1 MRVILMDMEFEKVRD
16 HFALVEMNTTAA
28 QEHVGEIE
36 RHIRTV
42 KERARCI
49 VSDRPFQFL
58 HRQIVI
64 RMIYFVVMMLNVP
77 IRTFAEGGIT
87 AHYSPRLSL
96 GKYSTL
102 QSIAAHILGNT

>member
-1 MRVILMDMEFEKVRD
+1 MHVIFMDMEFDSTKFE
-16 HFALVEMNTTAA
+16 LVEMNTTAA
-28 QEHVGEIE
+28 REHVGEIE

-49 VSDRPFQFL
+49 VSDLPFQFL

-77 IRTFAEGGIT
+77 VRMFAEGGVT
-87 AHYSPRLSL
+87 VHYSPREIVT
-96 GKYSTL
+96 GKVFD
-102 QSIAAHILGNT
+102 AAKHFRARFG